1 VKRNLL
7 AIALSLPLLLSA
19 AAHAATV
26 DAKLLSLVPPGAQVV
41 AGMSVH
47 PDRTSSFILITHN
60 NGVDLD
66 DFYALSGAD
75 SSHVIQQVIFVAALD
90 VTGRPA
96 EHSLLVSGHFDPA
109 RIFRAAMDNGASA
122 TNYAGIRVLVVQP
135 FARERRDFHDVRWL
149 AALDSNVILFG
160 SIISVQ
166 QELDRHLAG
175 SRADPSLLGK
185 LARMRHDDQT
195 WCVLSAPA
203 WNTEMRDALAV
214 VHPQLAERLKDGDSF
229 QFGIRYGRQVEFEYE
244 ITTGSASATHAI
256 STSLT
261 RSLTGLAIG
270 SPLLPS
276 PDLTADDSTVRGVIK
291 VSTTRY
297 NVWLA
302 EVSARGR
309 VRNTLSQ

>member
-1 VKRNLL
+1 MRRFPFRFILFGL
-7 AIALSLPLLLSA
+7 IAWFMIPISR
-19 AAHAATV
+19 AATV

-41 AGMSVH
+41 AGMRVQL
-47 PDRTSSFILITHN
+47 DRTSSFILVTHN

-96 EHSLLVSGHFDPA
+96 EHSLLVSGHFDPG
-109 RIFRAAMDNGASA
+109 RIYRAAMDNGASA

-135 FARERRDFHDVRWL
+135 FARERKDFHDVRWL

-160 SIISVQ
+160 SIVSVQ

-195 WCVLSAPA
+195 WCVLSPPA
-203 WNTEMRDALAV
+203 WNTEMRNALAV
-214 VHPQLAERLKDGDSF
+214 VYPQLAERLRDGDSL
-229 QFGIRYGRQVEFEYE
+229 QFGIRYGKQVEFEYE
-244 ITTGSASATHAI
+244 ITTASPAATQAI
-256 STSLT
+256 SKSLT
-261 RSLTGLAIG
+261 QSLAGMAIG
-270 SPLLPS
+270 SSPMPS
-276 PDLTADDSTVRGVIK
+276 PDIAADDNTVRGVIK

-297 NVWLA
+297 NARLA
-302 EVSARGR
+302 EVGAR
-309 VRNTLSQ
+309 SQGNNH